1 MRKVEQELKVLE
13 RIRAIV
19 EEGPIRVTIGTEE
32 SVFDITEYVPTV
44 DRNELVGNLDD
55 DIQKLKDQMG
65 EASGPFKAK
74 A

>member
-19 EEGPIRVTIGTEE
+19 EEDPIRVTIGTGEN
-32 SVFDITEYVPTV
+32 VFDITEYVPTV

-55 DIQKLKDQMG
+55 DIQKLKDQMS